1 RFQSLLRLLPLSLPL
16 QTNTFTVTNILF
28 LINLFSFLLSPY
40 SLYKI
45 ARFTK
50 KKILSLEPTELF
62 ITSGENELL
71 PTYTVFWK
79 NNYSLIFGT
88 SKNKQLKELREMEEF
103 ELHHWWSLR
112 LRIRSLR
119 LLDV

>member
-1 RFQSLLRLLPLSLPL
+1 PTLSP
-16 QTNTFTVTNILF
+16 VTNLLF

-50 KKILSLEPTELF
+50 KILSREPTELF
-62 ITSGENELL
+62 IASGENESL

-88 SKNKQLKELREMEEF
+88 SKNKQLKQLREMEEF

>member
-1 RFQSLLRLLPLSLPL
+1 CRFQSLL
-16 QTNTFTVTNILF
+16 Q
-28 LINLFSFLLSPY
+28 
-40 SLYKI
+40 
-45 ARFTK
+45 
-50 KKILSLEPTELF
+50 LF

-119 LLDV
+119 LKDEALQDKIHHLLWSFVEFVISFKFWVSNFKICIYTIN

>member
-1 RFQSLLRLLPLSLPL
+1 MPFPISPSALHHLRGKR
-16 QTNTFTVTNILF
+16 V
-28 LINLFSFLLSPY
+28 
-40 SLYKI
+40 
-45 ARFTK
+45 
-50 KKILSLEPTELF
+50 
-62 ITSGENELL
+62 LL

-119 LLDV
+119 LLDIHHLLWSFVEFVISFKFWVSNFKICIYTIN